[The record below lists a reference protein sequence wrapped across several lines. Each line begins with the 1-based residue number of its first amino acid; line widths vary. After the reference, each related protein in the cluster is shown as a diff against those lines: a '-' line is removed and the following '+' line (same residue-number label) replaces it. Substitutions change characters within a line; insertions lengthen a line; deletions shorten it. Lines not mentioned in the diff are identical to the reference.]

1 MTDLPCIALAATVWV
16 YWVCVGAMTVRLRRR
31 TRKLSGIVPS
41 QRVEQFMWL
50 LWVPLV
56 LAWMVLPYL
65 AATRAGAPWG
75 LPPYAREL
83 PIAALRWAAV
93 AAGLGALAL
102 SIDCWRRMGSNWRMS
117 VTPDQPTSLVTSGL
131 YSRVRH
137 PIYAL
142 SILLMLCTLVVAPTP
157 PVAVIATIHIGLMI
171 AKARNEERFLSE
183 RHGDAYRRYVRSTGR
198 FLPRLGSGGAAP
210 GRSS

>member
-83 PIAALRWAAV
+83 PIAALDRK
-93 AAGLGALAL
+93 
-102 SIDCWRRMGSNWRMS
+102 S
-117 VTPDQPTSLVTSGL
+117 VV
-131 YSRVRH
+131 
-137 PIYAL
+137 
-142 SILLMLCTLVVAPTP
+142 
-157 PVAVIATIHIGLMI
+157 
-171 AKARNEERFLSE
+171 
-183 RHGDAYRRYVRSTGR
+183 
-198 FLPRLGSGGAAP
+198 
-210 GRSS
+210 